1 MKIILDAMSGD
12 NAPLEIIKGAVLA
25 DNEYPVDIVLVGQE
39 AIIRSVADENGID
52 ISNVEIID
60 APAVITMEDRA
71 LSVIKEK
78 KDSSMS
84 VGLRMLAQGEAD
96 AFVSAGNTGALLAGA
111 TLLVR
116 RIKGI
121 HRAAITTIMP
131 FPSPVLLVDSGANL
145 SVTPEDLEQFAAMGS
160 VYMEKI
166 YGIRS
171 PRVGLLNNGTESTKG
186 LPLQVEAYKLLS
198 ESKDINFVGNIEAKE
213 LPFSACDVVV
223 TDGFTGNIVLKFL
236 EGMGKMMVGLLKDIF
251 MSNGLAKVSALA
263 MKGKLKSIK
272 KNFDASEHGGAP
284 LLGISAPVIKAHGSS
299 DANAIKHAMH
309 QAMSFVNTGINIDIA
324 KLADEF
330 DRRARDAKEAKVAEE
345 LERLSKDAEEIAAT
359 SKRETSAES

>member
-12 NAPLEIIKGAVLA
+12 NAPLEIIKGAEQA
-25 DNEYPVDIVLVGQE
+25 MQEYPVDIVLVGQE
-39 AIIRSVADENGID
+39 EIIRSVASDNGID
-52 ISNVEIID
+52 LDGIEIVD
-60 APAVITMEDRA
+60 APDIISMEDRA
-71 LSVIKEK
+71 LAVIKEK
-78 KDSSMS
+78 KESSMS
-84 VGLRMLAQGEAD
+84 VGLHMLMQGEGD

-116 RIKGI
+116 RIRGI

-131 FPSPVLLVDSGANL
+131 FPCPVLLMDSGANL
-145 SVTPEDLEQFAAMGS
+145 VVTPEDLEQFAAMGS

-198 ESKDINFVGNIEAKE
+198 ESKDINFIGNVEAKE
-213 LPFSACDVVV
+213 LPFGVCDVIV

-251 MSNGLAKVSALA
+251 MSNALTKVSALA

-284 LLGISAPVIKAHGSS
+284 LLGISSPVIKAHGSS
-299 DANAIKHAMH
+299 DANAIKHAVR
-309 QAMSFVNTGINIDIA
+309 QAMTFVHTGINIDIA

-330 DRRARDAKEAKVAEE
+330 DRRAREAKEAKA
-345 LERLSKDAEEIAAT
+345 K
-359 SKRETSAES
+359 AESAGQSVASSASN

>member
-12 NAPLEIIKGAVLA
+12 NAPLEIIKGASFA
-25 DNEYPVDIVLVGQE
+25 NKEYPIDIILTGQE
-39 AIIRSVADENGID
+39 EIIRQIAEENNIDLDGI
-52 ISNVEIID
+52 EIVD
-60 APAVITMEDRA
+60 APSVISMEDRA

-84 VGLRMLAQGEAD
+84 VGLRMLVAGEGD
-96 AFVSAGNTGALLAGA
+96 AFVSAGNTGALIAGA

-116 RIKGI
+116 RIRGI

-131 FPSPVLLVDSGANL
+131 FPSPVLLMDSGANL
-145 SVTPEDLEQFAAMGS
+145 VVTPEDLEQFAAMGS
-160 VYMEKI
+160 VYMERI
-166 YGIRS
+166 YGIKS
-171 PRVGLLNNGTESTKG
+171 PRVGLLNNGSESTKG

-213 LPFSACDVVV
+213 IPFGACDVLV

-236 EGMGKMMVGLLKDIF
+236 EGMGKMMVGMLTDIF
-251 MSNGLAKVSALA
+251 TANAITKMSYLATK
-263 MKGKLKSIK
+263 KKLKAIK

-284 LLGISAPVIKAHGSS
+284 LLGISSPVIKAHGSS
-299 DANAIKHAMH
+299 DANAIKHAVY

-324 KLADEF
+324 RLADEF
-330 DRRARDAKEAKVAEE
+330 DRRDKEAK
-345 LERLSKDAEEIAAT
+345 KT
-359 SKRETSAES
+359 SENNETSDAQGKE